1 MAGRKTIGL
10 RNVLRLKE
18 KKKHDK
24 TIKSVK
30 VIQGEKMKKYFPRA
44 LDKSL
49 ESLSKRRFCQLGR
62 QLEVSCVVIDGE

>member
-30 VIQGEKMKKYFPRA
+30 VIEGEKMKKYFSTRT
-44 LDKSL
+44 
-49 ESLSKRRFCQLGR
+49 
-62 QLEVSCVVIDGE
+62 